1 MKKEYGRSMIEML
14 GVLAIIGVLSIG
26 GLAGYTMAMNR
37 HRANT
42 ALEYVS
48 RCGVLAQTYGTGTG
62 ALPANIAT
70 CAALDA
76 DAPSGLGAS
85 QVARQANGNVQI
97 TLEWE
102 AGTSDAVKDAFKQRF
117 GTNPSINAAGTIVTV
132 GTAAAAN

>member
-48 RCGVLAQTYGTGTG
+48 RCAVLAQTYGTGTG
-62 ALPANIAT
+62 TLPATADT
-70 CAALDA
+70 CGELDDSEA
-76 DAPSGLGAS
+76 ILDLNTST
-85 QVARQANGNVQI
+85 VARADNGNVTV
-97 TLEWE
+97 TLPTNWNT
-102 AGTSDAVKDAFKQRF
+102 ANSSVYDAFKQRF
-117 GTNPSINAAGTIVTV
+117 GTNPSINGLVLTFGKTSS
-132 GTAAAAN
+132 

>member
-62 ALPANIAT
+62 VLPTDIDTCAELDDSETILDLEDSAVARAADGTVTVTLPANWST
-70 CAALDA
+70 TN
-76 DAPSGLGAS
+76 SS
-85 QVARQANGNVQI
+85 VY
-97 TLEWE
+97 
-102 AGTSDAVKDAFKQRF
+102 DAFKQRF
-117 GTNPSINAAGTIVTV
+117 GTNPSINGLVLTFGKTSS
-132 GTAAAAN
+132 